1 RIPTLTATDHR
12 VSTIL
17 FGFAGVQGT
26 WDTVS
31 APLHAPTFEEGRDE
45 MVAAPGRERID
56 FVVLDRDLIAGVTLL
71 PWDPALPLSP
81 EAQTKFVGPQYLKLY
96 DDGYA
101 QVYWVNWGNA

>member
-1 RIPTLTATDHR
+1 ATDHR

-17 FGFAGVQGT
+17 FGFVAVRGT

-31 APLHAPTFEEGRDE
+31 APLHAPTFEAAREEMAAMPSRD
-45 MVAAPGRERID
+45 RID
-56 FVVLDRDLIAGVTLL
+56 FVVLDKDLIAGATLL

-81 EAQTKFVGPQYLKLY
+81 EAQAKFQGPHYLKLY

-101 QVYWVNWGNA
+101 QVYWVNWGTA